1 MCAHAIVSH
10 LRARQWCLGL
20 SDCAEGEKAAA
31 EIHIYTRSLAGGC
44 QNEMNRKLKREGLV
58 VDGWDETNE
67 QKRDRA
73 AEKELHET

>member
-1 MCAHAIVSH
+1 MHTPSFHICEPDNGAWGRVIVPRVRK
-10 LRARQWCLGL
+10 LQQ
-20 SDCAEGEKAAA
+20 KFM
-31 EIHIYTRSLAGGC
+31 YTRSLAGGC